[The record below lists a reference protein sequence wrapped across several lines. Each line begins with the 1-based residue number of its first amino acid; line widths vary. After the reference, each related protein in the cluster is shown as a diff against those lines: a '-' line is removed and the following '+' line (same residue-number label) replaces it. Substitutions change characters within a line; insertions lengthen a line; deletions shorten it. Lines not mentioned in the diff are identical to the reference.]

1 MAMLRSF
8 TRMFEPFLE
17 RWSKAYQAEVG
28 AELRKYGLRVDDLL
42 DPDAHPNIEEALRR
56 TPQDVLDARMQRHK
70 RAMDI
75 SLKHT
80 ALPKEMQE
88 QQTPFEYYL
97 QDTLKRVEDEE
108 AERFSAGAGRSKDRQ
123 IP

>member
-1 MAMLRSF
+1 MMIRRSAMRLF
-8 TRMFEPFLE
+8 HFETV
-17 RWSKAYQAEVG
+17 A
-28 AELRKYGLRVDDLL
+28 GLQ
-42 DPDAHPNIEEALRR
+42 NIEEALRR
-56 TPQDVLDARMQRHK
+56 TPQDVLDARIQRHK

-97 QDTLKRVEDEE
+97 QVCCTDPSRATFCVQAR
-108 AERFSAGAGRSKDRQ
+108 
-123 IP
+123 